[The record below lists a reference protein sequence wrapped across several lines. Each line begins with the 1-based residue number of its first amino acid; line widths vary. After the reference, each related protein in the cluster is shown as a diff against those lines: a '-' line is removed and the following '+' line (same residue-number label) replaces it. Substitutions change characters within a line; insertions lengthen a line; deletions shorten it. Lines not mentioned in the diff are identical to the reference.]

1 MPLILLRLG
10 EGRRWDKVCED
21 LGEGAGDAELI
32 PARPPVEGLRQLR
45 SVIQDPGNCVCV
57 CPDAGISMMK
67 EQRTVVAREDSG
79 KKRRSDYLTF
89 LRGCSI
95 LGKSPLQVA

>member
-57 CPDAGISMMK
+57 SGCWYKYDEGAKDSRGTGRQWK
-67 EQRTVVAREDSG
+67 EKEE
-79 KKRRSDYLTF
+79 
-89 LRGCSI
+89 
-95 LGKSPLQVA
+95 